1 MKCISIT
8 VIICVLSGCT
18 SLKPIQMPAEQ
29 LQQKITTGQIILVGE
44 KARLITADGK
54 EYKINVI
61 AVADGLI
68 IAKDVEVPIVDVV
81 AVETRRASAGK
92 TTALVAGGVAVAYVI
107 VSALAVAGFA
117 GAY

>member
-61 AVADGLI
+61 AVTDGLI

-92 TTALVAGGVAVAYVI
+92 TTALVAAGSIATVYIIAG
-107 VSALAVAGFA
+107 ALAAA
-117 GAY
+117 AYTGW